1 PPPALHSF
9 PTRRSSDLL
18 LLTKARVLIVDDESD
33 FRATV
38 AEYLNADGFEVVEA
52 EDGVEAL
59 EKAKGTAPTAVVLDV
74 MMPRL
79 GGLQTQIGRAHV
91 IPDLMVVLVTGVLDP
106 ELL

>member
-1 PPPALHSF
+1 
-9 PTRRSSDLL
+9 
-18 LLTKARVLIVDDESD
+18 LTKARVLIVDDESD

-74 MMPRL
+74 
-79 GGLQTQIGRAHV
+79 
-91 IPDLMVVLVTGVLDP
+91 
-106 ELL
+106 